1 MPSKKIQVSPLSQD
15 EKSANNNSPQIMII
29 DDSPEIL
36 KLLKDILDY
45 HGYLIRPFS
54 SGGPALKSMMGEVPD
69 LILLDIKMPVMD
81 GYEVC
86 NHIKSNEKT
95 SKVPVIFISGQDDAA
110 DKVKGF
116 NAGGV
121 DYITKPFHLAEVMAR
136 IETHLSL
143 CRLQKQLE
151 GQNIHLQKEIA
162 ERKKAEEELLK
173 HKNNLQVLIAQRTAE
188 LSKTNAELQL
198 EIAERKHLE
207 EALETANYK
216 LHSLVYEYGLR
227 NRRIAIFNKMSEQLQ
242 ACLSREEAY
251 PIINYFVQKL
261 FPAKAGAIFIFDH
274 KDNFFKTATAW
285 KTTLLGEKKF
295 TSEDCLSIQKRK
307 MHLSLDSQRES
318 CCRHLCRTEGRSSI
332 CLPLLAQGNIFGILH
347 LQIRTPSKLSRPK
360 PSLDEA
366 STDISIDIQQLAV
379 TMADFFSLALVNIQL
394 RETLKQQATRD
405 PLTGLFNRRY
415 MEDTLSREIS
425 RASRQGTPMGII
437 MLDLD
442 HFRRFNNIFG
452 HEAGDLALQEV
463 GKFLQ
468 NNIRKEDIACRYGG
482 EEFTL
487 ILPGASLEIT
497 KKRAE
502 MLRHNVQNLQINY
515 KGKTLDSV
523 SFSLGVAIYPDHGQT
538 QDAVIRAADEAL
550 YRAKHAGRK
559 RVRLANNAKPAAG
572 ESKSLY
578 PAS

>member
-1 MPSKKIQVSPLSQD
+1 MIFKKAQESPLTQD
-15 EKSANNNSPQIMII
+15 GQSANNNSPQIMII

-45 HGYLIRPFS
+45 HGYRVLPFS
-54 SGGPALKSMMGEVPD
+54 SGEAALKSLTIELPD
-69 LILLDIKMPVMD
+69 MILLDVKMPGLD

-86 NHIKSNEKT
+86 NRIKSNDLT
-95 SKVPVIFISGQDDAA
+95 SKVPVIFISGHNDVA
-110 DKVKGF
+110 DKIKGF

-121 DYITKPFHLAEVMAR
+121 DYIAKPFQLAEVLAR

-162 ERKKAEEELLK
+162 EREKAEDELLK
-173 HKNNLQVLIAQRTAE
+173 HKNNLEGLVAQRTAE
-188 LSKTNAELQL
+188 LSKTNEELQL
-198 EIAERKHLE
+198 EIVERRHLE
-207 EALETANYK
+207 EALENANYK

-261 FPAKAGAIFIFDH
+261 FPAKAGAIFIFDRQ
-274 KDNFFKTATAW
+274 DNFFKAATTW

-295 TSEDCLSIQKRK
+295 ACEDCLSFRKRK
-307 MHLSLDSQRES
+307 MHISLDSQRES
-318 CCRHLCRTEGRSSI
+318 CCHHLCRAEGRSSI
-332 CLPLLAQGNIFGILH
+332 CLPMLAQGDIFGILH
-347 LQIRTPSKLSRPK
+347 LQKRTSAKLSRTK
-360 PSLDEA
+360 QFHEEA
-366 STDISIDIQQLAV
+366 SIDISIDIQQLAV

-415 MEDTLSREIS
+415 MEDTLSREIC
-425 RASRQGTPMGII
+425 RATRQGTPLGII

-442 HFRRFNNIFG
+442 HFRRFNNTFG
-452 HEAGDLALQEV
+452 HEAGDIILQEL

-502 MLRHNVQNLQINY
+502 MIRHNVQNLHLNY
-515 KGKTLDSV
+515 NGTILDNIT
-523 SFSLGVAIYPDHGQT
+523 FSLGVAIYPDHGQT
-538 QDAVIRAADEAL
+538 EEVILQAADEAL

-559 RVRLANNAKPAAG
+559 RVRVANKTKPAPR
-572 ESKSLY
+572 EINSLHQVN
-578 PAS
+578 

>member
-1 MPSKKIQVSPLSQD
+1 
-15 EKSANNNSPQIMII
+15 MII
-29 DDSPEIL
+29 DDSPDIL

-45 HGYLIRPFS
+45 HGYRVQPFT
-54 SGGPALKSMMGEVPD
+54 SGRAALKSMMIDVPD
-69 LILLDIKMPVMD
+69 LILLDIKMPDMD

-86 NHIKSNEKT
+86 NHIKSKEKT
-95 SKVPVIFISGQDDAA
+95 GKVPVIFISGQNDTTDT
-110 DKVKGF
+110 VKSF

-121 DYITKPFHLAEVMAR
+121 DYITKPFHLAEVLAR
-136 IETHLSL
+136 VETHLSL
-143 CRLQKQLE
+143 RHLQKQLE
-151 GQNIHLQKEIA
+151 SQNIQLQKEIA
-162 ERKKAEEELLK
+162 EREKAEEELLR
-173 HKNNLQVLIAQRTAE
+173 HKNNLEALVAQRTVE
-188 LSKTNAELQL
+188 LSKTNAELQQ
-198 EIAERKHLE
+198 EIAERRHLE
-207 EALETANYK
+207 EALENANYK

-261 FPAKAGAIFIFDH
+261 FPAKAGAIFIYDRQ
-274 KDNFFKTATAW
+274 DNFFKTATSW

-295 TSEDCLSIQKRK
+295 TIEDCLSLQKKK
-307 MHLSLDSQRES
+307 MHISLDSQQES
-318 CCRHLCRTEGRSSI
+318 CCRHLCRAEGRSSI
-332 CLPLLAQGNIFGILH
+332 CIPMLAQGDIFGILH
-347 LQIRTPSKLSRPK
+347 LQKRTPSKLSRPK
-360 PSLDEA
+360 PLLDEA
-366 STDISIDIQQLAV
+366 STDISIDIQHLAV

-415 MEDTLSREIS
+415 MEDTMSREIS
-425 RASRQGTPMGII
+425 RANRQGTPLGII

-442 HFRRFNNIFG
+442 HFRRFNNKFG

-463 GKFLQ
+463 GNFLQ
-468 NNIRKEDIACRYGG
+468 KNIRKEDIACRYGG

-497 KKRAE
+497 RQRAE
-502 MLRHNVQNLQINY
+502 MLRHNVQNLKIKY
-515 KGKTLDSV
+515 KDKKLDNI

-538 QDAVIRAADEAL
+538 QDAVIQAADEAL

-559 RVRLANNAKPAAG
+559 QVKLANNTKQPPG
-572 ESKSLY
+572 KNKSLPP
-578 PAS
+578 PAN